1 MMQMM
6 GMNYEKQQRW
16 TEGNFRMLRSSNLT
30 RSRSNGRLPNINDP
44 QSYFGRWPTIFCW
57 RLPYFDVFNSECFQH
72 QTSGLRPPR
81 LQWVFDRRASG
92 CLGPGGSQTLHL
104 GFGWKKPAEAGENG
118 QPMSVKTQGQRGW
131 LSVVGRWG
139 VPWIRSLVP
148 EDGWKRVQ
156 MVEARLSSFHVAR
169 RISKTLYINS
179 NLFSQS
185 FWLVSLLVKIQ
196 QRLVAETK
204 SQRSEYWCCWWT
216 KSCSSWHQN
225 GRYSHSFHE
234 TSRTSRNKEHN
245 PKTASLDFVCQYMA
259 VVILI
264 LVEEDLHGASKAID
278 RSPKNRQVL
287 QVSSAEE
294 INQMAQETTLVVAL
308 AGGHHTSP
316 SGGGKGCFHDFLGY
330 KMMISNRNSSLFQGP
345 CSCFQV
351 RFRGGGPKNS
361 GAWQSEPVD
370 DRNLASV
377 EPSSFFVCFF
387 PCFKGFHTSQLNWN

>member
-16 TEGNFRMLRSSNLT
+16 TEGNFRMLRSSKPDAKPLEWAASKHQWSSIGLREMT
-30 RSRSNGRLPNINDP
+30 HHLLLEITL
-44 QSYFGRWPTIFCW
+44 FW
-57 RLPYFDVFNSECFQH
+57 CFQH
-72 QTSGLRPPR
+72 QTSGSRPPR

-259 VVILI
+259 VMIILI

>member
-16 TEGNFRMLRSSNLT
+16 TEGNFRMLRSSKPDAKPLEWAASKHQWSSIGLREMT
-30 RSRSNGRLPNINDP
+30 HHLLLEITL
-44 QSYFGRWPTIFCW
+44 FW
-57 RLPYFDVFNSECFQH
+57 CFQH
-72 QTSGLRPPR
+72 QTSGSRPPR

-361 GAWQSEPVD
+361 GACQ
-370 DRNLASV
+370 NLLMTEIWHQLSQV
-377 EPSSFFVCFF
+377 VFF
-387 PCFKGFHTSQLNWN
+387 PCFKWFHTSQLNWN